1 MKCNQPNQTNHCE
14 ASLASCRSL
23 ARNLGVGKRR
33 RSNGRAKSRAKGW
46 VSGLL
51 LSLIAVSAIT
61 GCKTSQD
68 PLANQSAQVRN
79 GVPPELATPAPA
91 VKPLREDALLIDSK
105 NFYSFKVGVAGSFS
119 LSGRVLEPVN
129 GHDPVLGQDYEI
141 GIKNLSDFPG
151 ATFDSTT
158 GEFVWT
164 PDRLTDDSQYQESR
178 ILTVTIHTNTSPV
191 LSKDKD
197 IELFVARQ
205 ENAPTIVSIS
215 NDLNADPFI
224 REGESRQFT
233 VLVQDPD
240 SKDLDGMR
248 PKINS
253 IRATDSKDVSYLV
266 SMIPSDWNS
275 KNPTIDP
282 TNSNRWLFKMRLN
295 LVGQEVTHSSELFS
309 FGIQVVSRY
318 GRTAQLTSNVTIQTS
333 IGKSVVSW
341 LDNSPL
347 AVVAGVENVINFT
360 AYDPQG
366 EGNVQFF
373 WGSAN
378 WRCDMLPGSASC
390 SCVSQDT
397 SNSSQL
403 CTLRWKIPLDVKIT
417 DATVEG
423 EIFNRS
429 KILNDPKFDHQ
440 IFKRRL
446 KIVPGTAPVPTP
458 VPTPVATPAPT
469 PGPVSSPAPV
479 PSSKP

>member
-1 MKCNQPNQTNHCE
+1 MKETNMKTDQTNHLNLCE
-14 ASLASCRSL
+14 RTLPAI
-23 ARNLGVGKRR
+23 
-33 RSNGRAKSRAKGW
+33 RAL
-46 VSGLL
+46 V
-51 LSLIAVSAIT
+51 LSFILIGAIT

-79 GVPPELATPAPA
+79 GVPPELATPAPSA
-91 VKPLREDALLIDSK
+91 KPLREDALLIDSK
-105 NFYSFKVGVAGSFS
+105 NFYNFKVGVAGSFT

-151 ATFDSTT
+151 ARFDTTT
-158 GEFVWT
+158 GEFQWK

-178 ILTVTIHTNTSPV
+178 ILTVTIHTNSSPV
-191 LSKDKD
+191 LSKDKE

-205 ENAPTIVSIS
+205 ESAPTIVSIS
-215 NDLNADPFI
+215 SDLNTAPLI

-233 VLVQDPD
+233 VVVEDPD
-240 SKDLDGMR
+240 SKDVDGMR

-253 IRATDSKDVSYLV
+253 IRATDSRDVSYLV
-266 SMIPSDWNS
+266 SMIPSEWNA

-282 TNSNRWLFKMRLN
+282 SNPNRWVFKMRLN
-295 LVGQEVTHSSELFS
+295 LVGQEVTHSSESFS
-309 FGIQVVSRY
+309 YGVQAVSRY
-318 GRTAQLTSNVTIQTS
+318 GRTAQQTSNVTIQTS

-347 AVVAGVENVINFT
+347 AVVAGVENVISFT

-390 SCVSQDT
+390 SCVSQDS

-403 CTLRWKIPLDVKIT
+403 CTLRWKIPIDVKIT

-429 KILNDPKFDHQ
+429 KIPNDPKFDHQ
-440 IFKRRL
+440 IYKRRL
-446 KIVPGTAPVPTP
+446 KIVPGATSTPAPGPAPLPT
-458 VPTPVATPAPT
+458 ATPAPT
-469 PGPVSSPAPV
+469 P
-479 PSSKP
+479 KL